1 MLKNPI
7 YSNLQFL
14 KSELAWLARKLIDF
28 LVRITTNKPTFELS
42 QKKKLLI
49 VKTDAIG
56 DFVIFTGILPFFREL
71 YPSQEWEIT
80 LLGSQEYRTIA
91 EFVKSAII
99 SPKSVFDKFISI
111 DRLAFSRNL
120 IYRFQFQKK
129 LLQNLYYDVII
140 YPAYSR
146 ARDGDQLVDIIN
158 SSEKIGVDGDCN
170 NIPLSVKQ
178 KNNQTIYTKTI
189 KLKEG
194 WLSEVERNVDFIKE
208 LGINQSIDGVPR
220 WQISSEIVETSI
232 NLIKSKGIE
241 GDFAVICPG
250 AFFDYRVWSPEKV
263 ASVIDY
269 LWCKHKLAILIC
281 GSPKDKIISLE
292 IQKNLKS
299 ANVICLCGETN
310 LIQLSAIMSSAKVC
324 ITMDSG
330 PAHIAIAVNAPLIC
344 IIGGG
349 HYKRFSPYGDPSRFR
364 AATEELDCFY
374 CNWNCKYGTPFCVK
388 DISIETVI
396 KEIDSLLKIVM

>member
-14 KSELAWLARKLIDF
+14 KSELAWLARKSIDF

-49 VKTDAIG
+49 VRTDAIG

-140 YPAYSR
+140 YPVYSR

-178 KNNQTIYTKTI
+178 KNNQTIYT
-189 KLKEG
+189 
-194 WLSEVERNVDFIKE
+194 
-208 LGINQSIDGVPR
+208 
-220 WQISSEIVETSI
+220 
-232 NLIKSKGIE
+232 
-241 GDFAVICPG
+241 
-250 AFFDYRVWSPEKV
+250 Y
-263 ASVIDY
+263 
-269 LWCKHKLAILIC
+269 
-281 GSPKDKIISLE
+281 
-292 IQKNLKS
+292 
-299 ANVICLCGETN
+299 
-310 LIQLSAIMSSAKVC
+310 
-324 ITMDSG
+324 
-330 PAHIAIAVNAPLIC
+330 
-344 IIGGG
+344 
-349 HYKRFSPYGDPSRFR
+349 
-364 AATEELDCFY
+364 
-374 CNWNCKYGTPFCVK
+374 
-388 DISIETVI
+388 
-396 KEIDSLLKIVM
+396 